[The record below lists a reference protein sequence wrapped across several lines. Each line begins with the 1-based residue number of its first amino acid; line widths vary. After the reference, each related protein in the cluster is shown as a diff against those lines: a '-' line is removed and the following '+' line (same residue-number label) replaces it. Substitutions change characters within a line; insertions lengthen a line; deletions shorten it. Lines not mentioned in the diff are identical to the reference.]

1 MILSNPTRQFKG
13 FLPNKKQGEIRRR
26 QGANSDSLL
35 VVQGLVEEV
44 AGGLGYLEETTTT
57 TIGRS
62 KKTASKQ

>member
-13 FLPNKKQGEIRRR
+13 FLPNKKQGEIRGRL
-26 QGANSDSLL
+26 GANSDSLL
-35 VVQGLVEEV
+35 VVQGLV

-62 KKTASKQ
+62 KKTPSKQ